1 MRLRHSIRN
10 LLYFYIV
17 FIPYVLFGDLNN
29 GLVAWYPF
37 DGNASDMSGND
48 KHGTVHGATLA
59 IDRHG
64 QINKAYSFDGVNDKI
79 VISGAEESTPGEI
92 TVTAW
97 VKIQSTSGEQMIVRK
112 GDVSKWWALH
122 YYNSALTWSF
132 DDDSAKRVAQSTIS
146 PSEDWVFVVG
156 IRKPGVSN
164 QIFVNGNIANSTT
177 DNNQLVSIPSD
188 LTIGGQN
195 NIRFYDGPIDDIRIY
210 DRALSAAE
218 VLALYNLEKAKDS
231 INRFEFSD
239 RGKPMVLRRDQ
250 CHRHLRPHQRLEY
263 LSGD

>member
-1 MRLRHSIRN
+1 
-10 LLYFYIV
+10 
-17 FIPYVLFGDLNN
+17 
-29 GLVAWYPF
+29 
-37 DGNASDMSGND
+37 MSGND

-146 PSEDWVFVVG
+146 PSEDWMFVVG

-218 VLALYNLEKAKDS
+218 VFALYNLEKPKIPLTDS
-231 INRFEFSD
+231 NFQTAVNLWFSD
-239 RGKPMVLRRDQ
+239 EANATATYGHISDWNVSAVTDMSEAFNDRTDFNEDIGTGM
-250 CHRHLRPHQRLEY
+250 
-263 LSGD
+263 